1 MAYDHNLRQKK
12 NAQKAAEEV
21 FEPKSHRDERILL
34 SHASKSTWLA
44 TIGILV
50 AMALVY
56 WVVTHFGT
64 KGLKSGEKNQPMVE
78 LVSESDSEVELNSEL
93 TSELKTE
100 LESFETNSKPQPET
114 ANVSGMTSEKNGSEV
129 AENSTLVEEV
139 SEDKDS
145 FSWSFNGSDNSQS
158 QPAGGKASAVIQRD
172 SLPLPAEVNS
182 QAKMTFYE
190 EMQEVEV
197 PLDDSKK
204 YPIKLKVPEY
214 IIAGSFY
221 RESTARKELKRLSA
235 YDQKLVLVASTG
247 KSGRIVYVL
256 KTKAYD
262 NRRELGARKN
272 ELRDL
277 GARVRSYPVK

>member
-12 NAQKAAEEV
+12 NAQKAAEDV

-50 AMALVY
+50 AMAVVY

-64 KGLKSGEKNQPMVE
+64 KGLKSNQQTQPMVE
-78 LVSESDSEVELNSEL
+78 LVSEADLDAEVNSEL
-93 TSELKTE
+93 ESLDGINDAQAETEGVSVESSENSQSETTSELVEASTVVGE
-100 LESFETNSKPQPET
+100 ASESQD
-114 ANVSGMTSEKNGSEV
+114 A
-129 AENSTLVEEV
+129 L
-139 SEDKDS
+139 
-145 FSWSFNGSDNSQS
+145 SWSFNGSDDVES
-158 QPAGGKASAVIQRD
+158 QPAGHRSSGVIQRD
-172 SLPLPAEVNS
+172 SLPLPAEATS

-190 EMQEVEV
+190 EMQQVEV

-204 YPIKLKVPEY
+204 YPIQLEVPEY
-214 IIAGSFY
+214 IVAGSFY
-221 RESTARKELKRLSA
+221 READARRELKRLSS
-235 YDQKLVLVASTG
+235 YGQKLLLSESSG
-247 KSGRIVYVL
+247 KGNRIVYVL
-256 KTKAYD
+256 KTQAYD

>member
-12 NAQKAAEEV
+12 NAQKAAEDV

-50 AMALVY
+50 AMAVVY

-64 KGLKSGEKNQPMVE
+64 KGLKSSQQTQPMVE
-78 LVSESDSEVELNSEL
+78 LVSEADLDAEVSSEL
-93 TSELKTE
+93 ESLDSINDAQAETEGVSVESSENSQSATTSELVE
-100 LESFETNSKPQPET
+100 ASESQD
-114 ANVSGMTSEKNGSEV
+114 A
-129 AENSTLVEEV
+129 L
-139 SEDKDS
+139 
-145 FSWSFNGSDNSQS
+145 SWSFNGSDDVES
-158 QPAGGKASAVIQRD
+158 QPAGQRSSGVIQRD
-172 SLPLPAEVNS
+172 SLPLPAEATS

-190 EMQEVEV
+190 EMQQVEV
-197 PLDDSKK
+197 PLDDSEK
-204 YPIKLKVPEY
+204 YPIQLEVPEY
-214 IIAGSFY
+214 IVAGSFY
-221 RESTARKELKRLSA
+221 READARRELKRLSS
-235 YDQKLVLVASTG
+235 YGQKLLLSESSG
-247 KSGRIVYVL
+247 KGNRIVYVL
-256 KTKAYD
+256 KTQAYD

>member
-12 NAQKAAEEV
+12 NAQKAVEEV

-44 TIGILV
+44 TIGILA

-64 KGLKSGEKNQPMVE
+64 KGLKSSEKNQPMVE
-78 LVSESDSEVELNSEL
+78 LVSESSSGVELNSEL
-93 TSELKTE
+93 NTE
-100 LESFETNSKPQPET
+100 LEPFETMTET
-114 ANVSGMTSEKNGSEV
+114 QSEKVSGMTSEKSSAEV
-129 AENSTLVEEV
+129 TEAVKNSALAGEA
-139 SEDKDS
+139 SEDLDS
-145 FSWSFNGSDNSQS
+145 FSWSFSDSSDSES
-158 QPAGGKASAVIQRD
+158 QPTGGKASGVIQRD
-172 SLPLPAEVNS
+172 SLPLPEGVNS

-221 RESTARKELKRLSA
+221 RESDARKELKRLSS
-235 YDQKLVLVASTG
+235 YGQKLILVASSG
-247 KSGRIVYVL
+247 KSGRTVYVL

-262 NRRELGARKN
+262 NRRELGTRKN

>member
-12 NAQKAAEEV
+12 NAQKAAEDV

-50 AMALVY
+50 AMAVVY

-64 KGLKSGEKNQPMVE
+64 KGLKSNQQTQPMVE
-78 LVSESDSEVELNSEL
+78 LVSEADLDAEVSSEL
-93 TSELKTE
+93 ESLDGINDAQAETEGVSVESSENSQSETTSELVE
-100 LESFETNSKPQPET
+100 ASESQD
-114 ANVSGMTSEKNGSEV
+114 A
-129 AENSTLVEEV
+129 L
-139 SEDKDS
+139 
-145 FSWSFNGSDNSQS
+145 SWSFNGSDDVES
-158 QPAGGKASAVIQRD
+158 QPAGQRSSGVIQRD
-172 SLPLPAEVNS
+172 SLPLPAEATS

-190 EMQEVEV
+190 EMQQVEV

-204 YPIKLKVPEY
+204 YPIQLEVPEY
-214 IIAGSFY
+214 IVAGSFY
-221 RESTARKELKRLSA
+221 READARRELKRLSS
-235 YDQKLVLVASTG
+235 YGQKLLLSESSG
-247 KSGRIVYVL
+247 KGNRIVYVL
-256 KTKAYD
+256 KTQAYD